1 MIMFITRMFAKHNKT
16 DKKKPSKDHKT
27 SILVYFKE
35 RCIML
40 LIQKK
45 KRRVLGFIKLSS
57 VENDVWK
64 DFEHVHV
71 FAINVQEDQEDHIA
85 VSDKEKS
92 RNRALWK
99 K

>member
-1 MIMFITRMFAKHNKT
+1 M
-16 DKKKPSKDHKT
+16 
-27 SILVYFKE
+27 
-35 RCIML
+35 
-40 LIQKK
+40 
-45 KRRVLGFIKLSS
+45 LGFIKLSS

-71 FAINVQEDQEDHIA
+71 SAINVQEDQEDHFA